1 MIFLRLC
8 GLQPQIQK
16 CASNTGNCGP
26 ILNRYT
32 GPTSGNGL
40 ETARVL
46 AKRGAQIILAARNIA
61 KAETVKGQ
69 VEKET
74 PKARLHII
82 HLDLTSLR
90 SIHKFAA
97 EFKSQNLPLNVLM

>member
-16 CASNTGNCGP
+16 CASNTRNCGP

-46 AKRGAQIILAARNIA
+46 AKRGARIILAARNIA